1 MDYVEASDVGKWGE
15 TLAVLSTYAKSEE
28 FPTLCEALG
37 AKLDAG
43 GDKASAC
50 LTYLCAL
57 NIEKAVEF
65 WTAELESAPERALG
79 LQEFVEKV
87 TVFSQGEEREWGEVD
102 KLFNEVIEHARDLLD
117 AERAT
122 LFLIDREEEILWS
135 RVAQGTQSI
144 RIPLSQGIAGEVART
159 G

>member
-1 MDYVEASDVGKWGE
+1 VSGRGRLGCTKSAGAASQSFEEEDEKLAKILCENVATAIAKEREAEFTKRDVEEATATLKRLE
-15 TLAVLSTYAKSEE
+15 TQLRDAEEAKSGVSDIKGRQDR
-28 FPTLCEALG
+28 L
-37 AKLDAG
+37 
-43 GDKASAC
+43 
-50 LTYLCAL
+50 
-57 NIEKAVEF
+57 
-65 WTAELESAPERALG
+65 
-79 LQEFVEKV
+79 LQLAMHISS
-87 TVFSQGEEREWGEVD
+87 TGEVD